1 MEMPSE
7 NFANSI
13 FTNTKTN
20 TLLQPIYVNGKYYI
34 VLLNDI
40 RLPEKYSDVKI
51 DILKNEYLKSN
62 MKALLEVEKTK
73 QSEILKSAFENNN
86 NLASLNNKGNI
97 EYYKTSKP
105 FYYNQANLSSINGNM
120 IPESS
125 EENFYR
131 RVFSLEVG
139 SVSDVVKLEN
149 GVAIIKVLSEE
160 KPDMNKLATSDDSKK
175 SAIKMEL
182 SSYIEN
188 EWQNK
193 NIEKARV
200 KKNNIR

>member
-1 MEMPSE
+1 ML
-7 NFANSI
+7 F
-13 FTNTKTN
+13 
-20 TLLQPIYVNGKYYI
+20 QY
-34 VLLNDI
+34 
-40 RLPEKYSDVKI
+40 
-51 DILKNEYLKSN
+51 
-62 MKALLEVEKTK
+62 
-73 QSEILKSAFENNN
+73 
-86 NLASLNNKGNI
+86 
-97 EYYKTSKP
+97 
-105 FYYNQANLSSINGNM
+105 
-120 IPESS
+120 
-125 EENFYR
+125 FYR

-139 SVSDVVKLEN
+139 SISDVVKLEN

-160 KPDMNKLATSDDSKK
+160 KPDMNKLATSDDSIK

>member
-1 MEMPSE
+1 
-7 NFANSI
+7 
-13 FTNTKTN
+13 
-20 TLLQPIYVNGKYYI
+20 
-34 VLLNDI
+34 
-40 RLPEKYSDVKI
+40 
-51 DILKNEYLKSN
+51 
-62 MKALLEVEKTK
+62 
-73 QSEILKSAFENNN
+73 
-86 NLASLNNKGNI
+86 
-97 EYYKTSKP
+97 
-105 FYYNQANLSSINGNM
+105 M

-131 RVFSLEVG
+131 RVFSLDVG

-160 KPDMNKLATSDDSKK
+160 KPDMNKLATSDDSIK

>member
-1 MEMPSE
+1 
-7 NFANSI
+7 
-13 FTNTKTN
+13 
-20 TLLQPIYVNGKYYI
+20 
-34 VLLNDI
+34 
-40 RLPEKYSDVKI
+40 
-51 DILKNEYLKSN
+51 

-97 EYYKTSKP
+97 EYYKTSKS

-160 KPDMNKLATSDDSKK
+160 KADMNKLATSDDSIK

>member
-160 KPDMNKLATSDDSKK
+160 KPDMNKLATSDDSIK

>member
-1 MEMPSE
+1 
-7 NFANSI
+7 
-13 FTNTKTN
+13 
-20 TLLQPIYVNGKYYI
+20 
-34 VLLNDI
+34 
-40 RLPEKYSDVKI
+40 
-51 DILKNEYLKSN
+51 
-62 MKALLEVEKTK
+62 
-73 QSEILKSAFENNN
+73 
-86 NLASLNNKGNI
+86 
-97 EYYKTSKP
+97 
-105 FYYNQANLSSINGNM
+105 M

-139 SVSDVVKLEN
+139 SISDVVKLEN

-160 KPDMNKLATSDDSKK
+160 KPDMNKLATSDDSIK

>member
-1 MEMPSE
+1 
-7 NFANSI
+7 
-13 FTNTKTN
+13 
-20 TLLQPIYVNGKYYI
+20 
-34 VLLNDI
+34 
-40 RLPEKYSDVKI
+40 
-51 DILKNEYLKSN
+51 
-62 MKALLEVEKTK
+62 
-73 QSEILKSAFENNN
+73 
-86 NLASLNNKGNI
+86 
-97 EYYKTSKP
+97 
-105 FYYNQANLSSINGNM
+105 M

-160 KPDMNKLATSDDSKK
+160 KPDMNKLATSDDSIK
-175 SAIKMEL
+175 SAMKMEL

>member
-1 MEMPSE
+1 
-7 NFANSI
+7 
-13 FTNTKTN
+13 
-20 TLLQPIYVNGKYYI
+20 
-34 VLLNDI
+34 
-40 RLPEKYSDVKI
+40 
-51 DILKNEYLKSN
+51 
-62 MKALLEVEKTK
+62 
-73 QSEILKSAFENNN
+73 
-86 NLASLNNKGNI
+86 
-97 EYYKTSKP
+97 
-105 FYYNQANLSSINGNM
+105 M

-160 KPDMNKLATSDDSKK
+160 KPDMNKLATSDDSIK